1 MSDNITYYEEEL
13 EEFEEY
19 EEREEESSSIYDDGK
34 IYITQVTNDEISS
47 FKA

>member
-19 EEREEESSSIYDDGK
+19 EEYEEESSSIYDDGK
-34 IYITQVTNDEISS
+34 IYIT
-47 FKA
+47 

>member
-34 IYITQVTNDEISS
+34 IYIT
-47 FKA
+47 